1 MYVESVVCVYLKSA
15 ADAENKGALYM
26 LGLCYRNGYGTEQ
39 DEEKGLEILKKAA
52 DLGYNAAI

>member
-39 DEEKGLEILKKAA
+39 DEEKGLEILK
-52 DLGYNAAI
+52 